1 VGHVDP
7 SDPRAVGAAVARWLS
22 DRLGVDVGLAEPP
35 ARAGEG
41 YDTTIHLVRFAGDQ
55 VPGEWSRPL
64 VVRIHP
70 SAERWDHARRE
81 ADIQGF
87 CADRGYPCPRVL
99 ATVAPGELLDL
110 PVQILE
116 RAPGVTMAAALSR
129 QPWQFGRHVALLGTL
144 HARLHALPVDGFPAA
159 DSGPADQARRR
170 LHLVR
175 QVIDADVAADGL
187 ADALGRVEA
196 LVPRLADGGGR
207 LSVCHG
213 DFHPLNVLVDG
224 RGAQVIDWTDA
235 GLGDAHGDVAR
246 LLTLLRAL
254 PAGAPGRAGKVL
266 MRVVAPRLSLGYL
279 RAYARAAGAD
289 GSPPLDEARLRLW
302 EPVQLAHDW
311 ARAAVEARA
320 AGAAGADAG
329 PGRRSIDPGVVD
341 WIRRR
346 FDQAMAAL

>member
-1 VGHVDP
+1 
-7 SDPRAVGAAVARWLS
+7 
-22 DRLGVDVGLAEPP
+22 
-35 ARAGEG
+35 
-41 YDTTIHLVRFAGDQ
+41 
-55 VPGEWSRPL
+55 VPDGWSRPL

-70 SAERWDHARRE
+70 SARRWDRARRE

-110 PVQILE
+110 PVQIME
-116 RAPGVTMAAALSR
+116 RAPGVTMLTAVSR
-129 QPWQFGRHVALLGTL
+129 RPWQFGRQVASLGAL
-144 HARLHALPVDGFPAA
+144 HARLHALPVDGFRAVDSGPA

-170 LHLVR
+170 LHLAR
-175 QVIDADVAADGL
+175 QVVDADPPVDGL
-187 ADALGRVEA
+187 AEALGRVEA

-207 LSVCHG
+207 LAVCHG

-224 RGAQVIDWTDA
+224 RDAQVIDWTDA

-254 PAGAPGRAGKVL
+254 PAGVPGGAGKAL
-266 MRVVAPRLSLGYL
+266 MRVVAPRMSHGYL
-279 RAYARAAGAD
+279 RAYARAGGSG

-302 EPVQLAHDW
+302 EPVQLVHDW
-311 ARAAVEARA
+311 ARAAVEAKPVA
-320 AGAAGADAG
+320 ADVG
-329 PGRRSIDPGVVD
+329 PGRRTIDPGVVD

-346 FDQAMAAL
+346 FDQAMAALPDTP